1 MKKNYYPYDFHGS
14 VKVEEHDDREF
25 VLGTALQYVVDDY
38 AEYLGSVEQ
47 SYYGQLDYYEVIDFA
62 ETESDTLDLR
72 WMKPTDT
79 FDLKTNE
86 YNKGIKRLLANIDNL
101 GYSRIPSYNGFNNIE
116 LVVNSNNTETGIISR
131 VGSLSRFLRNNKDSI
146 STVSFQGFGK
156 LSTAI
161 LEKYVSRYITKEQEI
176 QKTK

>member
-1 MKKNYYPYDFHGS
+1 
-14 VKVEEHDDREF
+14 
-25 VLGTALQYVVDDY
+25 
-38 AEYLGSVEQ
+38 
-47 SYYGQLDYYEVIDFA
+47 
-62 ETESDTLDLR
+62 
-72 WMKPTDT
+72 MKPTDT

-86 YNKGIKRLLANIDNL
+86 YNEGIKRLLANIDNL

-116 LVVNSNNTETGIISR
+116 LVVNSNNTETGIISQ

-176 QKTK
+176 KKTK